1 MTEVQSMVN
10 VVDLQRRTMRYE
22 FADGIREFQLALW
35 LIWVGVYSWVV
46 WDKLPEW
53 GSMVEAVRAMGS
65 GVAVIVFLVLPIAIP
80 VLASHYGLMWINE
93 RVRRRWLW
101 RNTGYIKPRQWV
113 VPRRVILGG
122 CALAMGVLVL
132 GILAAIHFR
141 EFSFLIRSIYVGSGL
156 NVSIMMGMLGKAMEV
171 RRFGAA
177 ARWALIGTAVVVTL
191 PVSNGLCGLM
201 VCGYLAGVLMISGW
215 QGLREMAAQQEALD
229 DAH

>member
-1 MTEVQSMVN
+1 MVN

-22 FADGIREFQLALW
+22 FADGIREFQLAFW
-35 LIWVGVYSWVV
+35 LVVVGVYSWVV

-53 GSMVEAVRAMGS
+53 GSIVESVRAMGS

-141 EFSFLIRSIYVGSGL
+141 EFSFLIRSLYVSTGL
-156 NVSIMMGMLGKAMEV
+156 NVSIMMGMLGKEMGV

-177 ARWALIGTAVVVTL
+177 ARWALIGTTVVVTL

-215 QGLREMAAQQEALD
+215 KGLREMAAQQEALD